1 MDPENVLPN
10 AEAQAD
16 AVAGEQPNPVDAL
29 AEPDAGTE
37 GEKTEVEAKEAKPEK
52 TEEQRELARRQRK
65 IDRLVRQREELRA
78 QLGRAPNAQD
88 LRQASVDGTNR
99 QEQDDSEPVSLSRAE
114 LQRLV
119 KEEAAKLAPTIKQQQ
134 AEIEHR
140 TGVIQSLA
148 KSWGQEKFDTLAADL
163 DDTFGGLADANGKPK
178 PATDAIFEADD
189 PAAVIEYLADPD
201 NAERAEAIGR
211 MGGIQAGRAIAK
223 LEAEIAAKKADSKP
237 KASNAPRPVEALRGA
252 GTANGAPDPRDVKA
266 WIKHQNEQERKR
278 A

>member
-16 AVAGEQPNPVDAL
+16 AVVGEQQNQADAL
-29 AEPDAGTE
+29 ADPNAEKAE
-37 GEKTEVEAKEAKPEK
+37 GEQSEADKAKPEK
-52 TEEQRELARRQRK
+52 TPEQRQIDRQQRK

-78 QLGRAPNAQD
+78 QIGRSPNAQD
-88 LRQASVDGTNR
+88 LRQAPIDGTNR
-99 QEQDDSEPVSLSRAE
+99 QPQDDSEPVSLSRAE
-114 LQRLV
+114 LDRLI
-119 KEEAAKLAPTIKQQQ
+119 KQEAAKLAPTIKQQE

-140 TGVIQSLA
+140 TGVIQGLA
-148 KSWGQEKFDTLAADL
+148 KTWGQEKFATLAADL

>member
-16 AVAGEQPNPVDAL
+16 AVVGEQQNQADAL
-29 AEPDAGTE
+29 ADPNAEKAE
-37 GEKTEVEAKEAKPEK
+37 GEQSEADKAKPEK

-148 KSWGQEKFDTLAADL
+148 KSWGGE
-163 DDTFGGLADANGKPK
+163 
-178 PATDAIFEADD
+178 I
-189 PAAVIEYLADPD
+189 
-201 NAERAEAIGR
+201 RH
-211 MGGIQAGRAIAK
+211 AGRRSGRYVRRARRCQRQAQ
-223 LEAEIAAKKADSKP
+223 ACHRC
-237 KASNAPRPVEALRGA
+237 NLRG
-252 GTANGAPDPRDVKA
+252 
-266 WIKHQNEQERKR
+266 
-278 A
+278 